1 MMEGDLRILT
11 ISYRGGSYYP
21 IACVT
26 TNGLSESTEMIS
38 TTTRDNDDWKTY
50 VPSKQSASIDF
61 SGVLETTGDFTIY
74 DLRLISRGGK
84 LIDWKISSTEGG
96 DIYSGEGYFTSLSE
110 DASVESFVTF
120 TGSIQV
126 SGDITTT

>member
-11 ISYRGGSYYP
+11 ISSNSGPFYP

-26 TNGLSESTEMIS
+26 ANGLSESTEMIG
-38 TTTRDNDDWKTY
+38 TTTRDNDDWRTY
-50 VPSKQSASIDF
+50 VPSAQSASIDF
-61 SGVLETTGDFTIY
+61 AGVLETTGDFTIY